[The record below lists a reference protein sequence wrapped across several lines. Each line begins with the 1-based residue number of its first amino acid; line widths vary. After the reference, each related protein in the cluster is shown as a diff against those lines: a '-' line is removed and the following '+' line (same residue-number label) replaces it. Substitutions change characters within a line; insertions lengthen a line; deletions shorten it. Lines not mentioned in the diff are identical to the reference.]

1 MRRLLLQEERERE
14 RAARYADDN
23 SDGELHLIS
32 DDEIEAMRKEA
43 EEEERN
49 ERQAEV
55 RPVV

>member
-1 MRRLLLQEERERE
+1 MLLQEERERE